1 MGIGALKKSAFILG
15 TLGVITVLV
24 LLYFFNPVE
33 TSLAPK
39 CAFKAL
45 TGWSCSGCGMQRFL
59 HAFMHGRF
67 LEAIHYNYM
76 LVVFLPYITLFAI
89 EHFLLKGETQKRW
102 KRVLENR
109 WTTIGLCIM
118 VTSWCVIRN
127 ILHI

>member
-1 MGIGALKKSAFILG
+1 MNKGSLKKTALIVG

-24 LLYFFNPVE
+24 LLYFFNPTE
-33 TSLAPK
+33 TALAPK
-39 CAFKAL
+39 CAFKAI

-76 LVVFLPYITLFAI
+76 LVVFLPYITLFGI
-89 EHFLLKGETQKRW
+89 EQLLLTGETKKRW
-102 KRVLENR
+102 KRVLEGR
-109 WTTIGLCIM
+109 TVTIALCIM
-118 VTSWCVIRN
+118 VPIWCIVRN